1 MQFIKPPC
9 SDTHIRRFLY
19 GYLLLLGGGFCCFLA
34 FEDVDG
40 AGGEGSEECEGADYA
55 AGECASG
62 SVVRGAGLGRDRG
75 NRGAG
80 CCVWDS
86 G

>member
-1 MQFIKPPC
+1 M
-9 SDTHIRRFLY
+9 
-19 GYLLLLGGGFCCFLA
+19 LLLGGGFCCFLA

-55 AGECASG
+55 AGERASR
-62 SVVRGAGLGRDRG
+62 SVVRGAGLVRGTWLVRGAELGRDRG
-75 NRGAG
+75 KSGAG